1 MNDAAAV
8 IRARGLRKE
17 YDSNEGLLRAID
29 GVDLDVGRGE
39 SVAVMGSS
47 GCGKSTLL
55 HSVGGLDRP
64 SGGEMSLED
73 PS

>member
-17 YDSNEGLLRAID
+17 YGSNEGLLRAID